1 MELYKDIDYVHINN
15 NRPYRVE
22 SGKIIMIKDVCE
34 KYGFH
39 TNRYESLYIKDKFI
53 AGKLIISYHIINS
66 LNSIGEAVSK
76 RKEEYN
82 KECNKKYGKS
92 KNARDTK
99 KTMLDGLQSIIE
111 FNENNYFRM
120 VERLN
125 LVNDL
130 YNNIMSKDYIT
141 GKYSLE
147 RLGNQVEY
155 FKNNIKTPDGVIKDF
170 IDYSKRKINKTKR
183 EGFINFTKEN
193 SIILDKVNSESI

>member
-1 MELYKDIDYVHINN
+1 MELYKDIDKRHITNNKPYKIINN
-15 NRPYRVE
+15 R
-22 SGKIIMIKDVCE
+22 IIMNKNICE
-34 KYGFH
+34 KFGFH
-39 TNRYESLYIKDKFI
+39 TNMYESLYVKDKFI
-53 AGKLIISYHIINS
+53 SDKLIISYHIINS
-66 LNSIGEAVSK
+66 LNNINNAVAK

-82 KECNKKYGKS
+82 KEYNKKYGKS

-111 FNENNYFRM
+111 FNESNYFRM

-155 FKNNIKTPDGVIKDF
+155 LKNNIKTPEGVIKDF
-170 IDYSKRKINKTKR
+170 IEYSRNKINKTKR
-183 EGFINFTKEN
+183 KGFISFTKEN
-193 SIILDKVNSESI
+193 SIILDRVNSESI

>member
-1 MELYKDIDYVHINN
+1 MKPILFTYIFIHNN
-15 NRPYRVE
+15 P
-22 SGKIIMIKDVCE
+22 
-34 KYGFH
+34 
-39 TNRYESLYIKDKFI
+39 
-53 AGKLIISYHIINS
+53 IINS
-66 LNSIGEAVSK
+66 LNSINNSVVK
-76 RKEEYN
+76 RKKEFN
-82 KECNKKYGKS
+82 KEYNKKYGKS

-111 FNENNYFRM
+111 FNESNYFRM

-155 FKNNIKTPDGVIKDF
+155 FKNNIKTPEGVIKDF
-170 IDYSKRKINKTKR
+170 IEYSRNKINKTKR
-183 EGFINFTKEN
+183 KGFISFTKEN
-193 SIILDKVNSESI
+193 SIILDRVNSESI